1 MAARP
6 ERIASVYPRRPCP
19 RPPACPFTVAAL
31 PLPAA
36 ILMRPP
42 ERETEQRAP
51 LNKREEAFKSEGS
64 GAPPPQPVVLTPE

>member
-6 ERIASVYPRRPCP
+6 ERIASVYPRP
-19 RPPACPFTVAAL
+19 RPAACPFTVAAL

-42 ERETEQRAP
+42 ERETDADGPRSTKGRKPSRVKEAVLFL
-51 LNKREEAFKSEGS
+51 LN
-64 GAPPPQPVVLTPE
+64 L

>member
-6 ERIASVYPRRPCP
+6 ERIASVYPRPC
-19 RPPACPFTVAAL
+19 PPACPFTVAAL

-42 ERETEQRAP
+42 ERTDADGPRSTKGRKPSRVKEAVLLL
-51 LNKREEAFKSEGS
+51 LN
-64 GAPPPQPVVLTPE
+64 L

>member
-6 ERIASVYPRRPCP
+6 ERIASVYPRP
-19 RPPACPFTVAAL
+19 RPAACPFTVAAL

-42 ERETEQRAP
+42 ERETEQRADDGP
-51 LNKREEAFKSEGS
+51 RSTKGGS
-64 GAPPPQPVVLTPE
+64 LQE

>member
-6 ERIASVYPRRPCP
+6 ERIASVYQRP
-19 RPPACPFTVAAL
+19 CPFTVAAL

-42 ERETEQRAP
+42 ERETEQRADDGP
-51 LNKREEAFKSEGS
+51 RSTKGGS
-64 GAPPPQPVVLTPE
+64 LQE

>member
-6 ERIASVYPRRPCP
+6 KRIASVYQRP
-19 RPPACPFTVAAL
+19 CPFTVAAL

-42 ERETEQRAP
+42 ERTDGRAS
-51 LNKREEAFKSEGS
+51 LNKGEEAFKSEGS
-64 GAPPPQPVVLTPE
+64 GAPPQPVVLTAE